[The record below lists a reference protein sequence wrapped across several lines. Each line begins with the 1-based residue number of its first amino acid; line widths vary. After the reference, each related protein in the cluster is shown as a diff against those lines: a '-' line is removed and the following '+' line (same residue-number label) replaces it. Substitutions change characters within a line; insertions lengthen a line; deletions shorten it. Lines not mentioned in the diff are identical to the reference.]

1 MSYGDFYFMR
11 ISTVNDDSDD
21 LFPSPLYKCCDW
33 KMRLK
38 LISLESDLF
47 LFENNRIK
55 RRIKRI

>member
-33 KMRLK
+33 KMMFCQSHQDREK
-38 LISLESDLF
+38 TF
-47 LFENNRIK
+47 GGT
-55 RRIKRI
+55 

>member
-47 LFENNRIK
+47 FHEDQVTETSV
-55 RRIKRI
+55 